1 MAKELAKAYDPKSF
15 EDRIYAEWNDKGC
28 FRAEADPKKTPYTI
42 VIPPRTSRDSST
54 WDTPS
59 MRLCRISLSVTS
71 E

>member
-42 VIPPRTSRDSST
+42 VIPPEHHGTAPHGTRPR
-54 WDTPS
+54 
-59 MRLCRISLSVTS
+59 
-71 E
+71 